1 MFTHPQNKKFTY
13 TKSSCHIVNLV
24 FTPTRLIRNLQNH
37 TGKTNAVQKLLEDDR
52 VYAEEFRN
60 FRLQL

>member
-1 MFTHPQNKKFTY
+1 MFTHPQNLKFTY

-37 TGKTNAVQKLLEDDR
+37 TGKTKAVQKLLEDDR
-52 VYAEEFRN
+52 VYAEEF
-60 FRLQL
+60 